1 MIYIG
6 ILICILLS
14 GFFSMSE
21 ISFVSA
27 DRLQVELDK
36 NRGNALSRIAT
47 HFYKNGGRFITT
59 ALVGNNIV
67 NVVYGLLVAMLL
79 EKPLKAL
86 LYSDFLVVLVQT
98 IVSTVFVIIFSEYI
112 PKAIGQIKP
121 NFTVRLI
128 TFPFFIIYILLYPI
142 TLLISWLS
150 KLIFKLFGVR
160 NEDDT
165 VQPLTKV
172 DLDYFIE
179 SNVTQDNKSEE
190 AKILQ
195 NALEFSDIKVR
206 DCLVPRNEIVAVDY
220 DLPREDL
227 TELFDR
233 TGFSKLPVYKEDID
247 DIIGYIHS
255 IEMFRLNSQDD
266 WKSRILPTIFIP
278 ESLPAENAL
287 KQLMQK
293 KRSIAIVVDELG
305 GTAGMLT
312 LEDIV
317 EEIFGDIEDEHDTK
331 RIAMRKVGEDEY
343 IISGRAEVDTLNET
357 FDLEIPEDEEYQTLA
372 GFILHHSQEIPE
384 AGEEFNLPPHFQVQ
398 VMRATGNKITL
409 VRLRKIDQI

>member
-1 MIYIG
+1 
-6 ILICILLS
+6 
-14 GFFSMSE
+14 MSE

-36 NRGNALSRIAT
+36 NRGNAISRIAT
-47 HFYKNGGRFITT
+47 HFYKNGSQFITT

-79 EKPLKAL
+79 EAPLKSVL
-86 LYSDFLVVLVQT
+86 HSDFLVVLTQT
-98 IVSTVFVIIFSEYI
+98 IISTAIVIVFAEYI

-121 NFTVRLI
+121 NLTIRLI
-128 TFPFFIIYILLYPI
+128 TLPFFIIYILLYPI
-142 TLLISWLS
+142 TLLISWIS
-150 KLIFKLFGVR
+150 KIFFKVLGVQ

-165 VQPLTKV
+165 VQPLSKV
-172 DLDYFIE
+172 DLDYYIE
-179 SNVTQDNKSEE
+179 SNVTRDNKSEE
-190 AKILQ
+190 ARILQ

-206 DCLVPRNEIVAVDY
+206 DCLVPRNEIIAVEH
-220 DLPREDL
+220 DLPREEL
-227 TELFDR
+227 IELFDR

-255 IEMFRLNSQDD
+255 IEMFHLGDTED
-266 WKSRILPTIFIP
+266 WSARVLPTIFIP
-278 ESLPAENAL
+278 ESLPAEKAL

-293 KRSIAIVVDELG
+293 KRSLAIVVDELG
-305 GTAGMLT
+305 GTAGMVT

-331 RIAMRKVGEDEY
+331 RIAMRKVSENEY
-343 IISGRAEVDTLNET
+343 IISGRAEVDSLNEK
-357 FDLEIPEDEEYQTLA
+357 FDLEIPESEEYQTLA

>member
-1 MIYIG
+1 
-6 ILICILLS
+6 
-14 GFFSMSE
+14 MSE

-47 HFYKNGGRFITT
+47 HFYKNAGRFITT

-79 EKPLKAL
+79 EAPLKSIL
-86 LYSDFLVVLVQT
+86 HSDFLVVLIQT
-98 IVSTVFVIIFSEYI
+98 IISTAVVIVFAEYI
-112 PKAIGQIKP
+112 PKAIGQLKP
-121 NFTVRLI
+121 NLTVRLI
-128 TFPFFIIYILLYPI
+128 TFPFFVIYILLYPI
-142 TLLISWLS
+142 TLLISWIS
-150 KLIFKLFGVR
+150 KLFFKLFGIK

-165 VQPLTKV
+165 VQPLSKI

-179 SNVTQDNKSEE
+179 SNVSQENKSEE
-190 AKILQ
+190 ARILQ

-206 DCLVPRNEIVAVDY
+206 DCLVPRNEIVAIDY
-220 DLPREDL
+220 NLPREEL
-227 TELFDR
+227 TEIFDR
-233 TGFSKLPVYKEDID
+233 TGFSKLPVFKEDID

-255 IEMFRLNSQDD
+255 IEMFRLGSEED
-266 WKSRILPTIFIP
+266 WRGRILPTIFIP

-293 KRSIAIVVDELG
+293 KRSMAIVVDELG

-331 RIAMRKVGEDEY
+331 RIAMRKVGENEY

-357 FDLEIPEDEEYQTLA
+357 FDLEIPEDDEYQTLA
-372 GFILHHSQEIPE
+372 GFILHFSQEIPE
-384 AGEEFNLPPHFQVQ
+384 AGEEFTIPPHFQVQ

-409 VRLRKIDQI
+409 VRLRKIEQI